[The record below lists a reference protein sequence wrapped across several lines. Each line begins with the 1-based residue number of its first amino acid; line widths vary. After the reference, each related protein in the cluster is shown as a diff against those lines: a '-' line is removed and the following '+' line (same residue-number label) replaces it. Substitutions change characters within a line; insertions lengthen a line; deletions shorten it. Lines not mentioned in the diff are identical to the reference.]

1 MAVTMQQV
9 AELAG
14 VSRGTVD
21 RVLHGRPN
29 VNAVVREKVLRA
41 AEKLGY
47 RCKKAASAPRHRAAI
62 LIPQWTDAY
71 FNRQVISGIRRA
83 LRYIADDSFEL
94 LEVPLRTMTSQ
105 ELVGAIGQQVE
116 NGVDGLIVRAENT
129 PEVYLAIRQALD
141 KGIRVIT
148 YDGDIPDSGRMCFVG
163 QDLMKAGAIAAGVMA
178 RLIRYSEH
186 VLVAT
191 GNMRMEAHKGRVD
204 GFCSHLCEL
213 GFPSDAYHIIE
224 TNEMHSLTEELVARA
239 ISEDRQIRAVYM
251 STQPV
256 SGCIAGLRRAGVGS
270 GVHVVCNDLTPAA
283 KRYLK
288 EGTVDFV
295 IGQSFWQESFRAVI
309 AMYQLLARNITP
321 KETAY
326 YTDLTLVCKE
336 ML

>member
-1 MAVTMQQV
+1 M
-9 AELAG
+9 
-14 VSRGTVD
+14 R
-21 RVLHGRPN
+21 
-29 VNAVVREKVLRA
+29 
-41 AEKLGY
+41 
-47 RCKKAASAPRHRAAI
+47 
-62 LIPQWTDAY
+62 
-71 FNRQVISGIRRA
+71 
-83 LRYIADDSFEL
+83 
-94 LEVPLRTMTSQ
+94 
-105 ELVGAIGQQVE
+105 
-116 NGVDGLIVRAENT
+116 
-129 PEVYLAIRQALD
+129 
-141 KGIRVIT
+141 
-148 YDGDIPDSGRMCFVG
+148 
-163 QDLMKAGAIAAGVMA
+163 AGAIAAGVMA

-186 VLVAT
+186 VLVVT

-326 YTDLTLVCKE
+326 YTDLTLLCKE